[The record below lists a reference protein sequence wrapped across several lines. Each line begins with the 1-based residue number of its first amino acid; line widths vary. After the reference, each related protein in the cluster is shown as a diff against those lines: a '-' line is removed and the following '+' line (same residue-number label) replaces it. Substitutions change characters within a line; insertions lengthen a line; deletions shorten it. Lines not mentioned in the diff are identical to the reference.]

1 MTIKIRNHE
10 VQDLKSLFPTLQQ
23 NLSWTK
29 RKNFRLPCDFTHVTV
44 DLELGLEIV
53 VRLEKLRVFLQVVE
67 HDGSAGDLETRQA
80 VVDESNPYALVFD
93 GNLIAVQQKLLEIW
107 LPL

>member
-1 MTIKIRNHE
+1 
-10 VQDLKSLFPTLQQ
+10 
-23 NLSWTK
+23 
-29 RKNFRLPCDFTHVTV
+29 
-44 DLELGLEIV
+44 
-53 VRLEKLRVFLQVVE
+53 
-67 HDGSAGDLETRQA
+67 LETRQA